1 MAMQALSGGYN
12 GVLMVGASQTSL
24 YGDRSYGVTG
34 MIYDNLKQWG
44 ISTNTSK
51 VTITSDFKVAWI
63 DGFSLSYMRNF
74 GANSMSF
81 SASRMKPLGKY
92 GTIGI
97 GMNGSNMWMKDM
109 DGIKSNIMS
118 YSYNI
123 LYTNSFKINE
133 RLNYAPALIFA
144 QSPISYLNKQKYSL
158 TSKDQIYIL
167 ANSYTVNLTKVFSL
181 NLNWTIIYSTNEFVP
196 IMNSFMIGS
205 KIPL

>member
-1 MAMQALSGGYN
+1 
-12 GVLMVGASQTSL
+12 
-24 YGDRSYGVTG
+24 
-34 MIYDNLKQWG
+34 
-44 ISTNTSK
+44 
-51 VTITSDFKVAWI
+51 
-63 DGFSLSYMRNF
+63 
-74 GANSMSF
+74 
-81 SASRMKPLGKY
+81 
-92 GTIGI
+92 
-97 GMNGSNMWMKDM
+97 
-109 DGIKSNIMS
+109 MS

>member
-1 MAMQALSGGYN
+1 
-12 GVLMVGASQTSL
+12 
-24 YGDRSYGVTG
+24 
-34 MIYDNLKQWG
+34 
-44 ISTNTSK
+44 
-51 VTITSDFKVAWI
+51 
-63 DGFSLSYMRNF
+63 MRNF

-109 DGIKSNIMS
+109 DGVKSNIMS

-123 LYTNSFKINE
+123 LYTNSFKVNE